1 MSAGTLAQHGSLHPA
16 GAAGPPQQT
25 QPELSNL
32 IQPTARNTLPL
43 SAAWLCDETP
53 GPALELDINGRQ
65 QRPCGVSDARMLTPV
80 RVARVWAG
88 LRLAA
93 SPALLTWVPSI
104 TTFAQHQTRSIYTVP
119 NRSHHT
125 ALLPSAFVHLSVG
138 YFGFPAELFSLPPG
152 MRSSSH
158 S

>member
-43 SAAWLCDETP
+43 SAAWLCNETP

-65 QRPCGVSDARMLTPV
+65 ERLCGVSDAQMPTPV
-80 RVARVWAG
+80 RVARVGAG
-88 LRLAA
+88 LPRLAA
-93 SPALLTWVPSI
+93 SLALLTWVQSI

-119 NRSHHT
+119 NMSHQIASLPC
-125 ALLPSAFVHLSVG
+125 ALVHLSMG
-138 YFGFPAELFSLPPG
+138 Y
-152 MRSSSH
+152 
-158 S
+158 